1 VQYNLFVE
9 AEALATW
16 ITVIGGLVSLLGAF
30 WKDLPGDQAS
40 RPKGP
45 RLAVVVIFCG
55 GLLSIVGALLSEQ
68 QQRRTSD
75 QHAQFEHDLRTR
87 SDQIAGLSREIADKS
102 DAIAKLNRDIAGK
115 SDEIAQ
121 LNRQTAAAVTGGDE
135 FAYLDPLIAE
145 EQNRLFLIIVHR
157 GSYPIYDVGF
167 RVMDF
172 RVPATKPMAEEML
185 SDTFTIG
192 TLAARRRQFVA
203 YWPIVAG
210 KTHYGLNLFFTAR
223 NAGGFT
229 TQQIRFV
236 KVNGKWISASEV
248 TTYNSKRILYRR
260 VDADFPKT
268 HDGSIDWNDP
278 SYSE

>member
-1 VQYNLFVE
+1 M
-9 AEALATW
+9 ATW
-16 ITVIGGLVSLLGAF
+16 ITVTGGLIALLGAL
-30 WKDLPGDQAS
+30 WKDLPADQAS
-40 RPKGP
+40 RSKGP

-75 QHAQFEHDLRTR
+75 QHAQFERDLRTR
-87 SDQIAGLSREIADKS
+87 SDQIAILSREIANKS
-102 DAIAKLNRDIAGK
+102 DAIAKLNRDLAGK

-135 FAYLDPLIAE
+135 FAYLDPLLAE
-145 EQNRLFLIIVHR
+145 EQNRLFLIIVHQGR
-157 GSYPIYDVGF
+157 YPIYDVGF

-172 RVPATKPMAEEML
+172 RVPAT
-185 SDTFTIG
+185 
-192 TLAARRRQFVA
+192 AARRRQFVA

-236 KVNGKWISASEV
+236 KVNGKWTFASEV

-260 VDADFPKT
+260 VDGDFPKT
-268 HDGSIDWNDP
+268 HDGSLDWNDP